1 MNRELKGL
9 VSRLVSSSSR
19 TPPTNPSAVD
29 QPSTRSSPTSGDHLL
44 PRRRDSLF
52 PAPLPLRRL
61 LQAERNTT
69 GGLSFYRF
77 PIHRQPFPAT
87 STPSLLLSQRSNT
100 GELLLSQRSNTG
112 EFVSPVSSHR
122 RPPKGCRCEVFPAI
136 FFNLVRPLPPGSL
149 RMLWT
154 VRVEASAFPSS
165 SLAAVEPCEVSGLF
179 SSFSGNYYH
188 LRRPPLPP

>member
-44 PRRRDSLF
+44 PRRCDSLF
-52 PAPLPLRRL
+52 PALLPLRRL
-61 LQAERNTT
+61 QAERNIT

-87 STPSLLLSQRSNT
+87 STPS
-100 GELLLSQRSNTG
+100 LLLSQRSNTG

-179 SSFSGNYYH
+179 SSFSGDYYH
-188 LRRPPLPP
+188 LRRLPLPP